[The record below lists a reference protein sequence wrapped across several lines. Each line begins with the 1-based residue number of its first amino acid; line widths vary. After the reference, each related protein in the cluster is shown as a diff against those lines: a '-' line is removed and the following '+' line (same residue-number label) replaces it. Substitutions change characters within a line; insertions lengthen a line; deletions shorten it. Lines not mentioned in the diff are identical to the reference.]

1 MNKMFPHAS
10 NFLYALA
17 AAISMLPALS
27 SAVVV
32 GDTCTTGTLECCKY
46 VGPLDTPAQTYLEAY
61 AIPVTNTIT
70 DIGINCTPVATL
82 GDTGS
87 YACADQP
94 ACCTGKV
101 YRNGVVV
108 LGCTPVTLVPQ

>member
-1 MNKMFPHAS
+1 MFPRAS
-10 NFLYALA
+10 TFLYALA
-17 AAISMLPALS
+17 AATSILPALI

-46 VGPLDTPAQTYLEAY
+46 VGPLDKPAQTYLEAY
-61 AIPVTNTIT
+61 AIPVTNTTT

-82 GDTGS
+82 GDTES
-87 YACADQP
+87 SACADQL

>member
-10 NFLYALA
+10 NILYVLA
-17 AAISMLPALS
+17 VAISILPALS
-27 SAVVV
+27 SAVTV

-61 AIPVTNTIT
+61 AIHVTNTTT
-70 DIGINCTPVATL
+70 DIGINCTPVATFS
-82 GDTGS
+82 DTAS
-87 YACADQP
+87 SACADQL

-108 LGCTPVTLVPQ
+108 LGCTPLTLVSQ

>member
-1 MNKMFPHAS
+1 MFPRAS
-10 NFLYALA
+10 TFLYALA
-17 AAISMLPALS
+17 AVTSILPALI

-46 VGPLDTPAQTYLEAY
+46 VGPQDKPAQTYLEAY
-61 AIPVTNTIT
+61 AIPVTNTTT

-82 GDTGS
+82 GDTES
-87 YACADQP
+87 SACADQL

-101 YRNGVVV
+101 CRNGVVV
-108 LGCTPVTLVPQ
+108 FGCTPVTLVPQ